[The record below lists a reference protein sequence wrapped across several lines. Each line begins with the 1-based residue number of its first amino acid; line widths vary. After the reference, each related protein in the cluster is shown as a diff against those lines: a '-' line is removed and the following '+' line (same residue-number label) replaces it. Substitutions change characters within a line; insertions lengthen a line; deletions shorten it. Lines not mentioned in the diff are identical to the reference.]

1 MWLAATFMNFSY
13 ISYILIEQLEA
24 ANRRIRDLEVQVSLE
39 MQAKDELDHN
49 YRSEHLESFNNQLAD

>member
-1 MWLAATFMNFSY
+1 MNFSY